1 MSTEKIIACDLGTSQ
16 CKVSVFDTNG
26 QLIESA
32 TEPYEPDYR
41 PGNVAEQEANV
52 WWHAFVTAV
61 KRVYKQEENYL
72 CIALTGQMSACLP
85 IDGNGNPLRPAMIW
99 SDQRATA
106 EAEVFEMKIGR
117 EHLYGVTGNPPSAT
131 YSGPKILWMKG
142 HEGDLFDRTAVFL
155 QPKDFI
161 AFRLTD
167 EVVTDFSDASC
178 TSLFDLQ
185 KREWDLAILRELDLP
200 VEKLPPAVPSTEII
214 GTVTAKAFK
223 LTGIQAGTPVV
234 IGGGD
239 GPTAAVGAGVT
250 EPGSGYV
257 SMGSSA
263 WMSFCQVQPL
273 YDSGQRTFNY
283 CHLVPEMYALT
294 GTMQSAGS
302 SYAWCIDTLFASERQ
317 VIANLGGDFEQ
328 IVLQHLRAIPAG
340 ADGLVFLPYLLG
352 ERTPYWNP
360 HATGAFIGLRPHHRP
375 YHLLRAVLESIAFHL
390 RLIQEVFAGQ
400 GVTAEQFTVIG
411 GGSQNEL
418 LLQICSDVFQKPLLH
433 GMLKTGA
440 TSFGAAIAG
449 AVGVGV
455 LGSFSEAQAWVSEAL
470 HVYPDH
476 SMSDVYL
483 PLYKRFQVAYRLL
496 EPLFQGMQS

>member
-1 MSTEKIIACDLGTSQ
+1 MSTDKIIACDLGTSQ
-16 CKVSVFDTNG
+16 CKVSVFDTQG
-26 QLIESA
+26 RLLESA
-32 TEPYEPDYR
+32 TEPYETDYK
-41 PGNVAEQEANV
+41 PGNVSEQEADV
-52 WWHAFVTAV
+52 WWQAFVAAV
-61 KRVYKQEENYL
+61 RRLCRPEDSYL

-85 IDGNGNPLRPAMIW
+85 VDGEGNALRPAMIW
-99 SDQRATA
+99 SDQRAIA
-106 EAEVFEMKIGR
+106 EADAFETKIGR
-117 EHLYGVTGNPPSAT
+117 ERLYRITGNPPSAT
-131 YSGPKILWMKG
+131 YTGPKILWMKN
-142 HEGDLFDRTAVFL
+142 HERDLFDRTAVFL

-161 AFRLTD
+161 ALRLTD
-167 EVVTDFSDASC
+167 AVVTDFSDASC

-185 KREWDLAILRELDLP
+185 KREWDRAILSELDLP
-200 VEKLPPAVPSTEII
+200 AEKLPPAVPSTEII
-214 GTVTAKAFK
+214 GTVTAKAAK

-263 WMSFCQVQPL
+263 WMSFCQPQPL

-283 CHLVPEMYALT
+283 CHLVPGMYALT

-302 SYAWCIDTLFASERQ
+302 SYAWCIDTLFTAERQ
-317 VIANLGGDFEQ
+317 VIAHLGGDFEQ
-328 IVLQHLRAIPAG
+328 IVDQQLRAIPPG
-340 ADGLVFLPYLLG
+340 AEGLIFLPYLLG

-390 RLIQEVFAGQ
+390 HLIQEVFAGQ
-400 GVTAEQFTVIG
+400 GVTAEQFTMIG

-455 LGSFSEAQAWVSEAL
+455 LGSFSEARAWLSEAQIV
-470 HVYPDH
+470 HPDPR
-476 SMSDVYL
+476 MAEVYL
-483 PLYKRFQVAYRLL
+483 PLYEQFQVAYRLL
-496 EPLFQGMQS
+496 EPLFQGKQS